1 MTDEQTKKEV
11 HTTIDDKYSSRMDS
25 FLVECCFILARPNV
39 SCWDKS
45 RTRQAI
51 ESHFT
56 DNTIRDIVAYAIEN
70 EVDTVSN
77 MICRDCFGFAGGRE
91 KCSCEETRLAD
102 EQFAAEQLRKA
113 ACEL

>member
-11 HTTIDDKYSSRMDS
+11 LATIDDKYSSRMDL
-25 FLVECCFILARPNV
+25 FLAECCLILARPNV
-39 SCWDKS
+39 SRWNKS

-91 KCSCEETRLAD
+91 DGKCTCEEDKA
-102 EQFAAEQLRKA
+102 FAAEQLRKA